1 MSLNRRGGFTYQ
13 GTELRQTASGDGN
26 RVRRRCFYVSK
37 SGGATDGLPLV
48 AEAKD
53 QFIAEEGFY
62 NDGIADLPLVSIE
75 GRQVARNIVEINAD
89 YAGISEGLSG
99 PSGGTELATFDVVK
113 MPRKVWTS
121 SNATYSNGVLEP
133 GTYKQGLPFGRM
145 ITGQPLTTQFT
156 AEEIA
161 SLPSDV
167 VTHTLVRI
175 KVRRQSFGVNPIL
188 TLPGDISTTGGGTIA
203 GFNCPRGSLLLEGVV
218 SSASTVA
225 GVSDPSGQTPAELLI
240 YDYTVQF
247 LFDPNGFPNQYF
259 NASGEVKI
267 GLDYLFGDWTFS

>member
-13 GTELRQTASGDGN
+13 GTELRQTASGQGS

-37 SGGATDGLPLV
+37 AAEGSDGLPLV

-53 QFIAEEGFY
+53 KFIQQEGFY

-75 GRQVARNIVEINAD
+75 GRQIARNIVEINAD
-89 YAGISEGLSG
+89 YAGVGEGLSG
-99 PSGGTELATFDVVK
+99 PSSGTTLATFDIVK

-121 SNATYSNGVLEP
+121 SGATYSNGVLDP
-133 GTYKQGLPFGRM
+133 GEYKQGLPFGRM
-145 ITGQPLTTQFT
+145 ITGQPLTTQFS

-167 VTHTLVRI
+167 VTHTLLRI
-175 KVRRQSFGVNPIL
+175 KVRRQSFGTSPVF
-188 TLPGDISTTGGGTIA
+188 TLPGDISTTGGGNIA
-203 GFNCPRGSLLLEGVV
+203 GLNCPRGSLLLEGL
-218 SSASTVA
+218 SSNASTVA
-225 GVSDPSGQTPAELLI
+225 GVSDPAGQTPAEMLI

-267 GLDYLFGDWTFS
+267 GLDYRFGDWTFS